1 MLIII
6 QYSILTTLTSLA
18 HYIVYRHLLRG
29 AHIEARDKEGLTP
42 LVTAAAWGHPKS
54 VTLLLEKGADVNAR
68 DKRENSAT
76 FAAIQENNPR
86 VMKIILE
93 AGGERLIDTE
103 LDR

>member
-1 MLIII
+1 MVVSY
-6 QYSILTTLTSLA
+6 YSIFDINNSYFTSSL
-18 HYIVYRHLLRG
+18 YRHLLRG